1 MKRSDRSLFLCSF
14 GTMEQLKLFF
24 ELGLTHVLD
33 INGYDHV
40 LFLVVLAA
48 PYLFSNWKKVLFLVT
63 VFTVGHSISLILSS
77 YKFVSVNSDLV
88 EFVIPVTIAITALFN
103 IMTSGK
109 MVQKTKIGLLFFITL
124 LFGVIHG
131 LGFSNYFKMIVGSAD
146 YKFIPLI
153 EFALGVELAQVIVV
167 VVVLLLSSAAQNILN
182 ISKKDWVLVLSSVTL
197 GLVIPMLLSR

>member
-1 MKRSDRSLFLCSF
+1 
-14 GTMEQLKLFF
+14 MEQLKLFF

-103 IMTSGK
+103 IITSGK
-109 MVQKTKIGLLFFITL
+109 IVQKTKIGLLFFITL